1 MLNIK
6 SLVVFIIFGLSL
18 FCGLLLGEDFTGGAK
33 KDYEYLLPFIN
44 AFSQDFQ
51 IGIKKYL
58 GDYGALYHSPAFYI
72 LNGYILRVSNDI
84 FYTKILYL
92 LISSSLPYIFYLMLK
107 NKYKTNLNYIFYF
120 SLLIFLSP
128 YFRSSSMW
136 LLGDNLSLIFL
147 SLSIL
152 FYIKTKE
159 EKKILNY
166 YLSFLFLIFCCYIR
180 YHYVVLSIYFLIYYY
195 RDLNLKSYI
204 LLNFFCFL
212 LSIPAIYYFFYII
225 KNTEIIWLLSAATGD
240 FNYYN
245 SSILIL
251 SIFLFYLIP
260 FVFLEISNIFKFFKK
275 KYKNFSLIIFIILF
289 IYILDKNN
297 LVNLI
302 EFSHYGGGIF
312 VKISKI
318 ISIETELFISILSI
332 ISIVIL
338 DYVFQNNRKEN
349 YLLLILLILCFP
361 VYTIFQ
367 KYFDPLFLI
376 FFFTLINSDYLKD
389 IFSKKKLSLALCY
402 SYFLSFLLIS
412 SLYYSYGA

>member
-289 IYILDKNN
+289 I
-297 LVNLI
+297 
-302 EFSHYGGGIF
+302 
-312 VKISKI
+312 
-318 ISIETELFISILSI
+318 
-332 ISIVIL
+332 
-338 DYVFQNNRKEN
+338 
-349 YLLLILLILCFP
+349 
-361 VYTIFQ
+361 
-367 KYFDPLFLI
+367 
-376 FFFTLINSDYLKD
+376 
-389 IFSKKKLSLALCY
+389 
-402 SYFLSFLLIS
+402 
-412 SLYYSYGA
+412 